1 MRKMPLHNLSPC
13 VFLKGRNNILAVAL
27 SHTPVLSGVTSHT
40 LFPPLLQGK
49 QVLSHVSIASVILTL
64 ETVPSLFSRRN
75 PDVQT
80 LFSVVFLCWKVEGC
94 ERGSEAYLTSHSFDH
109 LTYCSFLPLFHI
121 PSHLT
126 LHPLEESGISI
137 PQHTQPPGECN
148 PGIPLAAD
156 LVGCGPHRVSF
167 LPGSLSVP
175 HFIQNFSECICLH
188 LIAHAVEIW
197 TYMWLTETHIHRH
210 IGMATQHREQEI
222 DLD

>member
-1 MRKMPLHNLSPC
+1 MCFSKEGTIS
-13 VFLKGRNNILAVAL
+13 LAVAL
-27 SHTPVLSGVTSHT
+27 SDTPVLSGVTSHT

-64 ETVPSLFSRRN
+64 ETVPSVFSRRN
-75 PDVQT
+75 PNVQT
-80 LFSVVFLCWKVEGC
+80 LFSVVFFCWKLEGC

-148 PGIPLAAD
+148 PGISLAAD
-156 LVGCGPHRVSF
+156 PVGCGPTGSVSC
-167 LPGSLSVP
+167 LVRSLCPTSSRISVSVFVSILL
-175 HFIQNFSECICLH
+175 HMQWKFEHICD
-188 LIAHAVEIW
+188 W
-197 TYMWLTETHIHRH
+197 QKHIY
-210 IGMATQHREQEI
+210 I
-222 DLD
+222 DM